1 MTLVAGAGMAGL
13 VAAARLRELG
23 RTPQVREKGTR
34 IGGSMLLSS
43 CVIWRHRDWSDF
55 RAECP
60 TGDERLQRLVYD
72 RLDDALDWLI
82 SLGAEPVWQETGNPR
97 TVGKRFDPRALA
109 ETLGAHAGR
118 IELGADGSAADEPT
132 ILCTGGFGAS
142 PELVTRYVGRR
153 RRSGCARTRG
163 RRATVCAARSPAVLR

>member
-1 MTLVAGAGMAGL
+1 MRRSGATANGATF
-13 VAAARLRELG
+13 APSARRATSACSG
-23 RTPQVREKGTR
+23 SSTTASTTP
-34 IGGSMLLSS
+34 
-43 CVIWRHRDWSDF
+43 
-55 RAECP
+55 
-60 TGDERLQRLVYD
+60 
-72 RLDDALDWLI
+72 LDWLI

-142 PELVTRYVGRR
+142 P
-153 RRSGCARTRG
+153 S
-163 RRATVCAARSPAVLR
+163 S